1 MNISVGHF
9 RVAKTSLLKRGQVQ
23 NLSCENEFYLY
34 DNKKIIFTR
43 KVLDLA
49 SFKNRGLR
57 HLGNGLLT
65 TLPIGLMHDDVIS
78 LKSVDHQASFT
89 RNFSRSFATFLF
101 FFNELIL
108 WYLGALGVRT
118 SPYFES
124 QAWG

>member
-1 MNISVGHF
+1 M
-9 RVAKTSLLKRGQVQ
+9 Q
-23 NLSCENEFYLY
+23 NLSCENEFYLQ

-43 KVLDLA
+43 EPFYLA

-65 TLPIGLMHDDVIS
+65 TLPIGLVPDDVIC
-78 LKSVDHQASFT
+78 LKLTTKPRLHEI
-89 RNFSRSFATFLF
+89 FLEDLPPSC
-101 FFNELIL
+101 FFNEVIL

-124 QAWG
+124 EAWG